1 MPAAPDPAEIFERAV
16 AEGKRR
22 LDQSM
27 LELVA
32 TSFIAGF
39 TVVFGIV
46 ALGIVHAVVEPQFGE
61 LAKVAGALAF
71 GPAVVFLIVGR
82 AELFTENFFDPLAA
96 AFDRSDSWMVSSLV
110 RLWSVTFVL
119 NLAGGALMAVVFSV
133 DGALPPGTGHALR
146 VTATEIVAR
155 GSMAEFADSI
165 AGGVLVTLLSFL
177 LAASDSVGTRA
188 SMAYIVGFLLALGP
202 FDHVIVTML
211 HVLFGLLFGADIS
224 IDAFLVTTAIVTAG
238 NLVGGLGIGTL
249 THLAQ
254 AKGAKEASE

>member
-1 MPAAPDPAEIFERAV
+1 MAVAPSPSEIFQRAV
-16 AEGKRR
+16 EEGERR

-39 TVVFGIV
+39 TVVFGTV

-61 LAKVAGALAF
+61 LSKIAGALAF
-71 GPAVVFLIVGR
+71 GPAIVFLIVGR

-96 AFDRSDSWMVSSLV
+96 AFDRSDTWMVPSLA
-110 RLWSVTFVL
+110 RLWGVTFVL
-119 NLAGGALMAVVFSV
+119 NLVGGALMALVFSV

-146 VTATEIVAR
+146 TTATEIVAR
-155 GSMAEFADSI
+155 RPMAEFADSV

-177 LAASDSVGTRA
+177 LAAADSVGTRA
-188 SMAYIVGFLLALGP
+188 SIAYVVGFLLALGP

-211 HVLFGLLFGADIS
+211 HVLLGLLFGAEIG
-224 IDAFLVTTAIVTAG
+224 IGAFLVTTSIVTAG
-238 NLVGGLGIGTL
+238 NVVGGLGIGTL

-254 AKGAKEASE
+254 AKGAEKSTE

>member
-1 MPAAPDPAEIFERAV
+1 MAEAPDPGEIFQRAV
-16 AEGKRR
+16 SEGERR

-46 ALGIVHAVVEPQFGE
+46 ALGIVHAIVEPQSGD
-61 LAKVAGALAF
+61 LSKVAGALAF
-71 GPAVVFLIVGR
+71 GPAIVFLIVGR

-119 NLAGGALMAVVFSV
+119 NLAGGALMALVFSV

-146 VTATEIVAR
+146 TTATEIVSRRA
-155 GSMAEFADSI
+155 MAEFADSI

-211 HVLFGLLFGADIS
+211 HVIFGLLFGAEIGVE
-224 IDAFLVTTAIVTAG
+224 AFLVTTGIVTAG

-249 THLAQ
+249 THIAQ
-254 AKGAKEASE
+254 AKGAEKSTD